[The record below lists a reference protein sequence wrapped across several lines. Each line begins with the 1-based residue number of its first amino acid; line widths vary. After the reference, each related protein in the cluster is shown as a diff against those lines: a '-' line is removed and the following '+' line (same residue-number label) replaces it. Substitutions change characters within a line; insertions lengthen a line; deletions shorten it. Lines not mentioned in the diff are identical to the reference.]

1 MPENKV
7 TFGLENVHYA
17 TYTEAAGVITYDT
30 PIPIPG
36 GVEITLEPRGEL
48 SEFYADNVLYY
59 VANSNQGYDGTLN
72 VANIP
77 EQFAIDALG
86 EEKDTTD
93 GVITEVADAKQ
104 KQFALL
110 FQFEGDVKAVRH
122 VMYNCTANRPSI
134 SSSTKTNTTEPNT
147 NELTFV
153 ASPAII
159 DGKKMVK
166 TKTGADTPPA
176 VYDAWF
182 NAVYKKTP
190 QV

>member
-17 TYTEAAGVITYDT
+17 TYTEGTGVITYDT
-30 PIPIPG
+30 PVAIPG
-36 GVEITLEPRGEL
+36 GVDITLTPRGEL
-48 SEFYADNVLYY
+48 TEFYADNMAYY

-72 VANIP
+72 IANIP

-86 EEKDTTD
+86 EEKDEID
-93 GVITEVADAKQ
+93 GVISEVADAKQ
-104 KQFALL
+104 KPFALL
-110 FQFEGDVKAVRH
+110 FQFEGDAKAVRH
-122 VMYNCTANRPSI
+122 VMYNCTANRPTI

-153 ASPAII
+153 ASPAVI

-166 TKTGADTPPA
+166 TKTGANTSPA

-182 NAVYKKTP
+182 ESVYKKTP
-190 QV
+190 EA